1 MRIQGH
7 RSQAVHPVLAEASME
22 LHIRGLGDILPSA
35 VIRSK
40 TKMLLCP
47 YFFFPAKFC
56 PYPSGRIFPQLV
68 PDVVLMDT
76 MPQTPVPHTFLRHRL
91 QGVASHRQVGYTG
104 EGPPSWQGYR
114 GKSVLLE
121 STLMTLYT
129 DSLVL

>member
-1 MRIQGH
+1 M
-7 RSQAVHPVLAEASME
+7 HPVLAEASME

-68 PDVVLMDT
+68 PGMVLMDT
-76 MPQTPVPHTFLRHRL
+76 MPQIPCATHISEASAARCGQSQTAGIQVKGRL
-91 QGVASHRQVGYTG
+91 HGKVTEIKVS
-104 EGPPSWQGYR
+104 SW
-114 GKSVLLE
+114 
-121 STLMTLYT
+121 
-129 DSLVL
+129 SLHS